1 VVLAL
6 VALVIGLG
14 VVPKPLL
21 GATETDVTVLV
32 PRSSAVGPASPASG
46 GTTVEASGP

>member
-1 VVLAL
+1 M
-6 VALVIGLG
+6 IGLG

-21 GATETDVTVLV
+21 GATESDVAVLV
-32 PRSSAVGPASPASG
+32 PRSSPVGPPTPAGG